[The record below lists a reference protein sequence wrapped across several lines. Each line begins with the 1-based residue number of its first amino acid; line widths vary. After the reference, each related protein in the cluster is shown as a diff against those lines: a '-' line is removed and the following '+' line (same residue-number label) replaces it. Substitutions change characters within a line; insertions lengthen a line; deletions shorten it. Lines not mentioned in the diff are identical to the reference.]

1 MKSKALVAVV
11 LITAST
17 TAATAQ
23 STYRP
28 FSPNRP
34 SVYSTPDPRTERYSP
49 IYAPVYRPD
58 LPLEQQQ
65 YYDRNA
71 VGQNV
76 G

>member
-1 MKSKALVAVV
+1 MKSKILLVAVFI
-11 LITAST
+11 LST
-17 TAATAQ
+17 MTAATAQ
-23 STYRP
+23 SPYRP
-28 FSPNRP
+28 FSPNRQ
-34 SVYSTPDPRTERYSP
+34 VYSTPDPSTQRYSP
-49 IYAPVYRPD
+49 VYAPVYRPD